1 MCRDHVKD
9 YSHMNKV
16 LMKGNCYHSP
26 TIYEY
31 IYMCVWGGWGGWGLI
46 SKRPFLSRN
55 VNKALTLFK
64 NGKLAYHRMK
74 FDNERCP
81 YRKRKVGSQI
91 ISCG

>member
-31 IYMCVWGGWGGWGLI
+31 IYMCVWGGVGGLG
-46 SKRPFLSRN
+46 
-55 VNKALTLFK
+55 VNLQTAIFIKK
-64 NGKLAYHRMK
+64 
-74 FDNERCP
+74 C
-81 YRKRKVGSQI
+81 
-91 ISCG
+91 